1 MANKQQTAVEW
12 LLQNIPDLGG
22 YIPLGVSMELH
33 AKFQQALQMEREQR
47 INAYNEGV
55 ESEYEYHINSAPRI
69 TAEQYYKS
77 LFSLPDAPAMRELT
91 EQEADILEQ
100 TFKNYYKKSHSLP
113 DGKPE

>member
-55 ESEYEYHINSAPRI
+55 ESEYQYHINSAPRV
-69 TAEQYYKS
+69 TAEQYYNQTY
-77 LFSLPDAPAMRELT
+77 SLPDE
-91 EQEADILEQ
+91 
-100 TFKNYYKKSHSLP
+100 
-113 DGKPE
+113 KPE